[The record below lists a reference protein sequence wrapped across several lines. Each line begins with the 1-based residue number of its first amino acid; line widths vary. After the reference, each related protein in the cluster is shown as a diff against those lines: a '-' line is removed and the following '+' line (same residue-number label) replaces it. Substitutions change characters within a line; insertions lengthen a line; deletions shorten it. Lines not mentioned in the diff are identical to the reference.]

1 MSEQRKS
8 LLRLFA
14 TTALTVLITQILSIE
29 ASILV
34 KFICYTLIG
43 VSVFLLVN
51 KMLEY
56 VDEKISKRK

>member
-34 KFICYTLIG
+34 KFISYTLIG

>member
-14 TTALTVLITQILSIE
+14 TMALTVLITQILSIE

-56 VDEKISKRK
+56 VDEKISKHK